1 MSIEKLKDSIERY
14 NGLYIASSIL
24 MIVVGVMAIVLPL
37 AAGIGVA
44 IFVSWLIFLIG
55 VAHLA
60 YAFAARSASGAVWR
74 VLLGILYIVGGGYL
88 AFHPVV
94 SLASLT
100 LVLGAIFFAEGIMLI
115 VTYFSTRKLPGSGWT
130 LIDGIVTLILSLM
143 IGLGWPSTSAW
154 AIGTIVGIN
163 FLFSGFTRLGH
174 ASAARKL
181 LTATA

>member
-1 MSIEKLKDSIERY
+1 MSIEKLKESIERY

-55 VAHLA
+55 IAHLI
-60 YAFAARSASGAVWR
+60 YAFAARSAGGVVWR
-74 VLLGILYIVGGGYL
+74 LLLGILYVAGGAYL
-88 AFHPVV
+88 AFHPAV
-94 SLASLT
+94 SLVSLT
-100 LVLGAIFFAEGIMLI
+100 LVLSAILFAEGIMLI
-115 VTYFSTRKLPGSGWT
+115 FTYFSTRKLPGSGWT
-130 LIDGIVTLILSLM
+130 LFDGIVTLLLSLM
-143 IGLGWPSTSAW
+143 IGLGWPSASAW

-174 ASAARKL
+174 AAAARKL
-181 LTATA
+181 LSA